1 MRSHVKLFSLLTMIF
16 VLSGCSTLDQAYYGL
31 MRTGGVIAGEE
42 KSLIRYQQCP
52 SVYVVEDLSQLY
64 KFAPADVREAENL
77 QSHVVLTMR
86 DSQCVYDTKS
96 VSVDV
101 TLDFA
106 GSLGPKG
113 RFRAAD
119 EPLVTHP
126 FFVAIADRG
135 GDVLAKQIFAAS
147 LHYKEG
153 LDKAN
158 YTETI
163 RQIIPVEGPKDGK
176 EYAVMVGFQ
185 LEDNDLYFNRAK
197 ARLDRAQAAKTA
209 KEAKKAKKSQ
219 KVGEVAH
226 DVHP

>member
-1 MRSHVKLFSLLTMIF
+1 
-16 VLSGCSTLDQAYYGL
+16 

-42 KSLIRYQQCP
+42 KSLIWYQQCP

-106 GSLGPKG
+106 VRLGQR

-119 EPLVTHP
+119 EFFVTHP

-147 LHYKEG
+147 PAL
-153 LDKAN
+153 
-158 YTETI
+158 
-163 RQIIPVEGPKDGK
+163 
-176 EYAVMVGFQ
+176 
-185 LEDNDLYFNRAK
+185 
-197 ARLDRAQAAKTA
+197 
-209 KEAKKAKKSQ
+209 
-219 KVGEVAH
+219 
-226 DVHP
+226 